1 MTGLAASGGLGYALY
16 RGSISPS
23 LRKSLSATL
32 RFTDNV
38 LSNSGLN
45 KEMRHA
51 LQTDRVLIVELMKL
65 PTAPE
70 GVDDDMETEE

>member
-1 MTGLAASGGLGYALY
+1 
-16 RGSISPS
+16 
-23 LRKSLSATL
+23 
-32 RFTDNV
+32 
-38 LSNSGLN
+38 
-45 KEMRHA
+45 MRHA